1 MRYVVHSDQ
10 TNATTHDTHDTQNY
24 HDESL
29 MPEGGEGE
37 AVCLDNMD
45 EKRALRQEPH
55 GITY

>member
-10 TNATTHDTHDTQNY
+10 TNATTHDTQNY

-45 EKRALRQEPH
+45 EKRALRQQPH

>member
-10 TNATTHDTHDTQNY
+10 TNATTHDTQNY
-24 HDESL
+24 HDETL

-45 EKRALRQEPH
+45 NKRALRQDP
-55 GITY
+55 Y